1 MTQEIPVMPQDANRP
16 LVFGSQIIGVLVVI
30 LTLVTR
36 QAELRSARPVGD
48 KKQIAAQLDQ
58 NGDFSARLWD
68 DPLAKLS
75 TFEIASQEQSGAAR
89 KALSTFGTM
98 EADVDKNA
106 SASANVRNSL
116 LSQQLAASAANTG
129 TTTSVGQDQKT
140 SQTPAESTAGKG
152 IFIWNILDARP
163 LPEVKESRLRIRY
176 AVVSAVLAE
185 GYLPTNESLLI
196 PLGSSPVAYYETFR
210 LRSDVT
216 QHPFQSVTL
225 IWIPKQSKALNWAP
239 DSDFFQTMQKQIAT
253 QAGVPADGA
262 VRFLNHGSSDD
273 FDAYLAATKDRD
285 EDNVSFMRATIP
297 FKYLQIQDSRAGC
310 LRRITGDDQLVPK
323 LVGELCLR
331 IPSLNAGKPA
341 AERPRV
347 LIFTE
352 SDTSYSRAIASEV
365 TNALSQLARVEV
377 YSYLRGLDGRPED
390 IPIRTTS
397 EGERSKDVAAALL
410 RDKAIT
416 EVSTGTSQFDYLR
429 RLSLCLDQAKRR
441 RVAGEICAVGIL
453 GSDIY
458 DKMLVL
464 QAIRPK
470 LPAAIFFTT
479 DLDAL
484 YLERDSESFTRN
496 LVVAS
501 ADNLDVNTDAS
512 DHPLRWKL
520 PPMRDSYQTVLVKHV
535 WEILE
540 AGTAELEPMAT
551 EPVNVFEIVAG
562 KNIEL
567 DPVDPSNFWGKSF
580 LAWLSKWWSKSLIFL
595 VGLGNA
601 CLVLWAISTRR
612 LKFPEATNAPLSDR
626 ARVFLYTEMG
636 IAMAFVIFL
645 LCWFMSP
652 VSFLGQE
659 PMSLEASIWPT
670 VTIRLLAF
678 AVAIRLLM
686 IASNSF
692 VVHRPR
698 IEDQLTKAVPC
709 DKELPLAEG
718 VVKDLG
724 ATCSSMLLEEK
735 PPVKEKTFQQV
746 MDKHFDRRARRTRIM
761 WASLGYFAVSFV
773 LFYRWPPAVPARGA
787 FAFFAEKF
795 VLALGVGL
803 YIIHLMYCL
812 DLHLSA
818 CTLLRTLRSFYSID
832 VKSLDHDK
840 IDANLMLTAA
850 SQLTAIIGKTLLYPL
865 TILILIIISQ
875 LRIFDNWTMTPSLWV
890 TFFIGAAALILA
902 SLVLWYQGKRLKSA
916 AVNREKRKAHP
927 EPANIEL
934 ITDGVFA
941 PWKRQP
947 IFAAIF
953 STLAVFGSL
962 TAAEPLVRLFFGST

>member
-1 MTQEIPVMPQDANRP
+1 MTQETPVIPQDANRP
-16 LVFGSQIIGVLVVI
+16 LVFGSQLIGVLVVI

-36 QAELRSARPVGD
+36 QAELRSTRPVGD

-58 NGDFSARLWD
+58 SGYLSTRLWD
-68 DPLAKLS
+68 DPLA
-75 TFEIASQEQSGAAR
+75 T
-89 KALSTFGTM
+89 TGTM
-98 EADVDKNA
+98 V
-106 SASANVRNSL
+106 
-116 LSQQLAASAANTG
+116 
-129 TTTSVGQDQKT
+129 SVQDQKT
-140 SQTPAESTAGKG
+140 SQPPAKSTAGKG

-196 PLGSSPVAYYETFR
+196 PLGSPPVAYYETFR

-239 DSDFFQTMQKQIAT
+239 DSDFFQTMQKQIAA
-253 QAGVPADGA
+253 QAGVPADGE

-273 FDAYLAATKDRD
+273 FDAYLAATKDRA

-297 FKYLQIQDSRAGC
+297 FKYLQNQDTRAGS

-331 IPSLNAGKPA
+331 IPSLNAGKLA

-365 TNALSQLARVEV
+365 TNSLSPLARVEV

-390 IPIRTTS
+390 VPIRTTP

-441 RVAGEICAVGIL
+441 RADEICAVGIL

-484 YLERDSESFTRN
+484 YLERDNESFTRN

-501 ADNLDVNTDAS
+501 ADSLDVNTDTS
-512 DHPLRWKL
+512 DHPVRWKL

-540 AGTAELEPMAT
+540 AGTAKPKPMAT

-580 LAWLSKWWSKSLIFL
+580 LAWLSKWWNKSLIFL

-601 CLVLWAISTRR
+601 FLVLWAISTRR

-626 ARVFLYTEMG
+626 ARVFLYTEIG

-645 LCWFMSP
+645 LFWFMSP

-698 IEDQLTKAVPC
+698 IEEQLTKAVPC
-709 DKELPLAEG
+709 NKELPLAEG
-718 VVKDLG
+718 IVKELG
-724 ATCSSMLLEEK
+724 ATCSSLLLEEK

-746 MDKHFDRRARRTRIM
+746 MNKHFDRRARRKRIM

-773 LFYRWPPAVPARGA
+773 LFYLWPPAVPARGS
-787 FAFFAEKF
+787 FAFLAEKL

-850 SQLTAIIGKTLLYPL
+850 SELTAIIGKTLLYPL

-941 PWKRQP
+941 PWNRQP

>member
-1 MTQEIPVMPQDANRP
+1 MTQETPVMPQDANRP
-16 LVFGSQIIGVLVVI
+16 LVFGSQLIGVLVVI

-36 QAELRSARPVGD
+36 QAELRSTRPVGAVGD
-48 KKQIAAQLDQ
+48 KKQIAPVYQDGNL
-58 NGDFSARLWD
+58 SARLWD

-75 TFEIASQEQSGAAR
+75 TSEIASQEQ
-89 KALSTFGTM
+89 
-98 EADVDKNA
+98 
-106 SASANVRNSL
+106 
-116 LSQQLAASAANTG
+116 LAPSAAITG
-129 TTTSVGQDQKT
+129 TTASVDQDQKT
-140 SQTPAESTAGKG
+140 SQAPVESTAGKG

-196 PLGSSPVAYYETFR
+196 PLGSPPGGYYETFR
-210 LRSDVT
+210 LRPDVT
-216 QHPFQSVTL
+216 QPPFQSVTL
-225 IWIPKQSKALNWAP
+225 IWIPKQSKTRNSALDLN
-239 DSDFFQTMQKQIAT
+239 FFQTIQKQIADQT
-253 QAGVPADGA
+253 GVPADGA

-273 FDAYLAATKDRD
+273 FDDYLAATKDRTG
-285 EDNVSFMRATIP
+285 DNVSFMRATIP
-297 FKYLQIQDSRAGC
+297 LKYLHNQDKRAGS

-365 TNALSQLARVEV
+365 TDVLSQLARVEV

-390 IPIRTTS
+390 VPIRTTP

-429 RLSLCLDQAKRR
+429 RLSLCLDQTKRR
-441 RVAGEICAVGIL
+441 RADEICAVGIL

-484 YLERDSESFTRN
+484 YLERDNESFTRN

-501 ADNLDVNTDAS
+501 ADSLDVNTDPG
-512 DHPLRWKL
+512 DHPVRWKL

-540 AGTAELEPMAT
+540 AGSMELKPMAT
-551 EPVNVFEIVAG
+551 EPVKVFEIVAG
-562 KNIEL
+562 KNIKL
-567 DPVDPSNFWGKSF
+567 DPVDPSSFWGRSF
-580 LAWLSKWWSKSLIFL
+580 LAWLSKWWVKALIFL

-601 CLVLWAISTRR
+601 FLVLWAISTREV
-612 LKFPEATNAPLSDR
+612 KSPEAINAPLSDG
-626 ARVFLYTEMG
+626 ARVFLYTEIG
-636 IAMAFVIFL
+636 IAMAFLIIL

-659 PMSLEASIWPT
+659 PTSLEASIWPT

-692 VVHRPR
+692 VVHRLR
-698 IEDQLTKAVPC
+698 IEEQLKKAVPC
-709 DKELPLAEG
+709 AEKLPLAEG
-718 VVKDLG
+718 IVKELG
-724 ATCSSMLLEEK
+724 ATCSSLLLEEK

-746 MDKHFDRRARRTRIM
+746 MKKHFDRRARRKRIM

-773 LFYRWPPAVPARGA
+773 LFYLWPPAVPARGS
-787 FAFFAEKF
+787 FAFFAEKL

-812 DLHLSA
+812 DLHVSA

-850 SQLTAIIGKTLLYPL
+850 SELTAIIGKTLLYPL

-953 STLAVFGSL
+953 STLAVFASL

>member
-1 MTQEIPVMPQDANRP
+1 MTQETPIMPQDANRP
-16 LVFGSQIIGVLVVI
+16 LVFGSQLIGVLVVI

-36 QAELRSARPVGD
+36 QADLRSTRPVGD

-58 NGDFSARLWD
+58 NGDLSARLWD
-68 DPLAKLS
+68 DPLA
-75 TFEIASQEQSGAAR
+75 T
-89 KALSTFGTM
+89 TGTM
-98 EADVDKNA
+98 V
-106 SASANVRNSL
+106 
-116 LSQQLAASAANTG
+116 
-129 TTTSVGQDQKT
+129 SVGQDQKT
-140 SQTPAESTAGKG
+140 SQAPAKSITGKG

-176 AVVSAVLAE
+176 AVASAVLAE

-196 PLGSSPVAYYETFR
+196 PLRSPPVAYYETFR

-225 IWIPKQSKALNWAP
+225 IWIPKQLKELNSALDSNDSK
-239 DSDFFQTMQKQIAT
+239 FFQTMQKQIAD

-273 FDAYLAATKDRD
+273 FDAYLAATKDRAK
-285 EDNVSFMRATIP
+285 DNVSFMRATIP
-297 FKYLQIQDSRAGC
+297 FKYLQNQDTRAGS

-331 IPSLNAGKPA
+331 IPSLNAGKPV

-365 TNALSQLARVEV
+365 TDALGQLARVEV

-441 RVAGEICAVGIL
+441 RADGEICAVGIL

-484 YLERDSESFTRN
+484 YLERNSESFTRN

-501 ADNLDVNTDAS
+501 ADSLDVNTDTS

-540 AGTAELEPMAT
+540 AGTAKLKPMASK
-551 EPVNVFEIVAG
+551 PVKVFEIVAG
-562 KNIEL
+562 KNIKL
-567 DPVDPSNFWGKSF
+567 HPVDPSNFRGKSV
-580 LAWLSKWWSKSLIFL
+580 LAWLSMWWDKTLIFL
-595 VGLGNA
+595 LGLGNA
-601 CLVLWAISTRR
+601 FLVLWAISTRR
-612 LKFPEATNAPLSDR
+612 LKSPEATNAPLSDR
-626 ARVFLYTEMG
+626 ARVFLYTEIG

-652 VSFLGQE
+652 ASFIGQE
-659 PMSLEASIWPT
+659 PMNLEASIWPS

-698 IEDQLTKAVPC
+698 IEKQLKEAVPC
-709 DKELPLAEG
+709 NKELPLDEG
-718 VVKDLG
+718 IVKELG
-724 ATCSSMLLEEK
+724 ATCSSLLLEEK

-746 MDKHFDRRARRTRIM
+746 MNKHFDHGARRKRIM

-773 LFYRWPPAVPARGA
+773 LFYLWPPAVPARGS
-787 FAFFAEKF
+787 FAFLAEKL

-832 VKSLDHDK
+832 VKSLDNGK

-962 TAAEPLVRLFFGST
+962 TAAEPLVRLFFGSG

>member
-1 MTQEIPVMPQDANRP
+1 MTQETPVMPQDANRP
-16 LVFGSQIIGVLVVI
+16 LVFGSQLIGVLVVI

-36 QAELRSARPVGD
+36 QADLRSTRPVGD

-58 NGDFSARLWD
+58 NGDLSARLWD
-68 DPLAKLS
+68 DPLA
-75 TFEIASQEQSGAAR
+75 T
-89 KALSTFGTM
+89 TGTM
-98 EADVDKNA
+98 V
-106 SASANVRNSL
+106 
-116 LSQQLAASAANTG
+116 
-129 TTTSVGQDQKT
+129 SVGQDQKT
-140 SQTPAESTAGKG
+140 SQAPAKSTAGKG

-196 PLGSSPVAYYETFR
+196 PLGSPPVAYYETFR

-225 IWIPKQSKALNWAP
+225 IWIPKQSKALNWAL
-239 DSDFFQTMQKQIAT
+239 DSDFFQTMQTQIAA
-253 QAGVPADGA
+253 QAGVPAEGA

-273 FDAYLAATKDRD
+273 FDAYLAVTKDRA

-297 FKYLQIQDSRAGC
+297 FKYLQNQDTRAGS

-331 IPSLNAGKPA
+331 IPSLNAGKPT

-365 TNALSQLARVEV
+365 TDALNQSARVEV

-390 IPIRTTS
+390 VAIRTTP

-441 RVAGEICAVGIL
+441 RADEICAVGIL

-484 YLERDSESFTRN
+484 YLERGNESFTRN

-501 ADNLDVNTDAS
+501 ADSLDVNTDTR
-512 DHPLRWKL
+512 DHPVRWKL

-540 AGTAELEPMAT
+540 AGTAKPKPMAT

-580 LAWLSKWWSKSLIFL
+580 LAWLSKWWNKSLIFL

-601 CLVLWAISTRR
+601 FLVLWAISTRR

-626 ARVFLYTEMG
+626 ARVFLYTEIG

-652 VSFLGQE
+652 ISFLGQE

-698 IEDQLTKAVPC
+698 IEEQLTKAVPC
-709 DKELPLAEG
+709 NKELPLAEG
-718 VVKDLG
+718 IVKELG
-724 ATCSSMLLEEK
+724 ATCLSLLLEEK

-746 MDKHFDRRARRTRIM
+746 MDKHFNRRARRRRIM

-787 FAFFAEKF
+787 FAFLAEKF

-818 CTLLRTLRSFYSID
+818 CTLLRTLRSFYSIG
-832 VKSLDHDK
+832 VKSLNHNK

-850 SQLTAIIGKTLLYPL
+850 SELTAIIGKTLLYPL

-941 PWKRQP
+941 PWNRQP